1 MEERRPDMR
10 VSDRDRQAAA
20 ERLRLALGE
29 GRLDLLEY
37 DDRLAKAYAAV
48 TYSDLQPLFTDLPP
62 ASEMAQPVAPP
73 APTLRSTPRPAPS
86 AARLPTALK
95 VLWTIWVAV
104 VSISL
109 TVWVLVSVGDGEPDY
124 FWPMWLLVPGAALFA
139 VSAGILGLRGS
150 SGPHPPLPP
159 SPPAPPSDGAA

>member
-1 MEERRPDMR
+1 MDERRPDLR
-10 VSDRDRQAAA
+10 VADRDRQAAA

-48 TYSDLQPLFTDLPP
+48 TYGDLEPLFTDLPP
-62 ASEMAQPVAPP
+62 TSAMAEQVVPP
-73 APTLRSTPRPAPS
+73 TPDPRPAPRPVPS

-104 VSISL
+104 VAINL
-109 TVWVLVSVGDGEPDY
+109 TVWVLVSVGNGEPDY

-139 VSAGILGLRGS
+139 VSAGILGMRRR
-150 SGPHPPLPP
+150 P
-159 SPPAPPSDGAA
+159 

>member
-1 MEERRPDMR
+1 MDERRPDMR

-20 ERLRLALGE
+20 ERLRLAMGE

-48 TYSDLQPLFTDLPP
+48 TYGDLQPLFSDLPP
-62 ASEMAQPVAPP
+62 AGEMAQPVAPP
-73 APTLRSTPRPAPS
+73 APALRPAPRPTPS

-104 VSISL
+104 VSINL
-109 TVWVLVSVGDGEPDY
+109 TVWVLVSFNNGEPGY

-150 SGPHPPLPP
+150 SGPPPLPP

>member
-1 MEERRPDMR
+1 MDERRPDLR

-20 ERLRLALGE
+20 ERLRLALGD

-48 TYSDLQPLFTDLPP
+48 TYSDLEPLFADLPESS
-62 ASEMAQPVAPP
+62 AMVVAEPP
-73 APTLRSTPRPAPS
+73 GRAPLRPTVALPAPS

-104 VSISL
+104 VSINL
-109 TVWVLVSVGDGEPDY
+109 TVWVLVSLGNGEPDY
-124 FWPMWLLVPGAALFA
+124 FWPMWLLVPGAALFG
-139 VSAGILGLRGS
+139 VSAGVLALRR
-150 SGPHPPLPP
+150 PR
-159 SPPAPPSDGAA
+159 PPSDGPA

>member
-1 MEERRPDMR
+1 MDERRPDLR

-48 TYSDLQPLFTDLPP
+48 TYGDLEPLFADLPP
-62 ASEMAQPVAPP
+62 ASAMVAPQP
-73 APTLRSTPRPAPS
+73 PPSLVVQPPRGPVPS

-104 VSISL
+104 VSINL
-109 TVWVLVSVGDGEPDY
+109 TVWLLVSLGNGDPDY

-139 VSAGILGLRGS
+139 ASAGVIALRGS
-150 SGPHPPLPP
+150 APPPPRPPLPP
-159 SPPAPPSDGAA
+159 PDGAA

>member
-1 MEERRPDMR
+1 MDERRPDLR

-20 ERLRLALGE
+20 ERLRLALGN

-48 TYSDLQPLFTDLPP
+48 TYSDLEPLFADLPESSAMVVP
-62 ASEMAQPVAPP
+62 EPP
-73 APTLRSTPRPAPS
+73 ARAAARPAAPHPAPS

-104 VSISL
+104 VSINL
-109 TVWVLVSVGDGEPDY
+109 TVWVLVS
-124 FWPMWLLVPGAALFA
+124 
-139 VSAGILGLRGS
+139 LGN
-150 SGPHPPLPP
+150 
-159 SPPAPPSDGAA
+159 

>member
-1 MEERRPDMR
+1 MDERRPDLR
-10 VSDRDRQAAA
+10 VADRDRQAAA

-48 TYSDLQPLFTDLPP
+48 TYGDLEPLFTDLPA
-62 ASEMAQPVAPP
+62 ASAMAEPVVPP
-73 APTLRSTPRPAPS
+73 TPNPRPAPRPVPS

-104 VSISL
+104 VAINL
-109 TVWVLVSVGDGEPDY
+109 TVWVLVSVGNGEPDY

-139 VSAGILGLRGS
+139 VSAGILGMRRR
-150 SGPHPPLPP
+150 P
-159 SPPAPPSDGAA
+159 

>member
-1 MEERRPDMR
+1 MDERRPDMR

-48 TYSDLQPLFTDLPP
+48 TYGDLEPLFADLPP
-62 ASEMAQPVAPP
+62 ASQMAPP
-73 APTLRSTPRPAPS
+73 APVLDRTPRPVPS

-104 VSISL
+104 VSI
-109 TVWVLVSVGDGEPDY
+109 
-124 FWPMWLLVPGAALFA
+124 
-139 VSAGILGLRGS
+139 
-150 SGPHPPLPP
+150 
-159 SPPAPPSDGAA
+159 

>member
-1 MEERRPDMR
+1 MDERRPDLR
-10 VSDRDRQAAA
+10 VADRDRQAAA

-48 TYSDLQPLFTDLPP
+48 TYGDLEPLFTDLPP
-62 ASEMAQPVAPP
+62 TSAMAEQVVPP
-73 APTLRSTPRPAPS
+73 TPDPRPAPRPVPS

-104 VSISL
+104 VAINL
-109 TVWVLVSVGDGEPDY
+109 TVWVLVSVGNGEPDY

-139 VSAGILGLRGS
+139 VSAGVLGMRRR
-150 SGPHPPLPP
+150 P
-159 SPPAPPSDGAA
+159 

>member
-1 MEERRPDMR
+1 MDERRPDLR

-48 TYSDLQPLFTDLPP
+48 TYGDLEPLFADLPP
-62 ASEMAQPVAPP
+62 ASAMVAPQP
-73 APTLRSTPRPAPS
+73 APSLVVQPPRRPVPS

-104 VSISL
+104 VSINL
-109 TVWVLVSVGDGEPDY
+109 TVWLLVSLGNGDPDY

-139 VSAGILGLRGS
+139 ASAGVIALRGS
-150 SGPHPPLPP
+150 APPPPRPPLPP
-159 SPPAPPSDGAA
+159 PDGAA

>member
-1 MEERRPDMR
+1 MDERRPDLR
-10 VSDRDRQAAA
+10 VADRDRQAAA

-48 TYSDLQPLFTDLPP
+48 TYGDLEPLFTDLPP
-62 ASEMAQPVAPP
+62 TSAMAEPVVPP
-73 APTLRSTPRPAPS
+73 TPNPRPAPRPVPS

-104 VSISL
+104 VAINL
-109 TVWVLVSVGDGEPDY
+109 TVWVLVSVGNGEPDY

-139 VSAGILGLRGS
+139 VSAGILGMRRR
-150 SGPHPPLPP
+150 P
-159 SPPAPPSDGAA
+159 

>member
-1 MEERRPDMR
+1 MDERRPDMR

-48 TYSDLQPLFTDLPP
+48 THGDLQPLVADLPL
-62 ASEMAQPVAPP
+62 ASEMAQPVVPP
-73 APTLRSTPRPAPS
+73 TPAPRPAPRHVPS

-104 VSISL
+104 VAINL
-109 TVWVLVSVGDGEPDY
+109 TVWLLVSLGNGELDY

-139 VSAGILGLRGS
+139 VSAGTLGLRGS
-150 SGPHPPLPP
+150 SDPPRPPLEQ
-159 SPPAPPSDGAA
+159 